1 VDRSQHTVSAVEEL
15 RQIRAETRRT
25 ESLKRL
31 RQNFERVQ
39 SIRRLHVDDFD
50 LQLLIADLHQ
60 EIIEKARGLGGDAAG
75 EAATHERDGFAAA
88 REKPFEEA
96 KDRSHVAEIPPEVP
110 RLEAKSWQLA
120 VGLALFLTVLVLA
133 AFFYLIQTARKL
145 NFKAQETA
153 AVVQE
158 QAKAKG
164 QNVSLPAA
172 TPLTP
177 TLRLYTDLL
186 PGTLSMDQ
194 QPPRDLA
201 DGELVLDHLADGQHT
216 IKVAGRSGAAS
227 FTFEV
232 AGMKAPRVI
241 GTPSTSNAMTVF
253 VAQAEGRGHLT
264 SSLQTSAS
272 GATVLVDG
280 KEAGV
285 AGTEGLNIEAPGE
298 TDHNLEVIQ
307 ERDKQ
312 RFVLTPAPGAV
323 LTVFVK
329 SDPNIGTVVVTAG
342 QDGADVY
349 VDNLLYRRKTEHGQV
364 RVPLKVGSYKIRVHK
379 AGFVDPAPLS
389 IDVKKSLETE
399 AKFKLLPAPETQ
411 QALLPSPNGT
421 PATNQPETTK
431 PALESKA
438 ATENASP
445 AVAGDSGNST
455 PGSSEPASLNPK
467 SSLSIEGMQTRRGG
481 GFVPYHVPKIPGRYS
496 FQVHGRVGGF
506 LKRGKLQWYAGYQD
520 SENYVLFSLDGKHA
534 DIREVRD
541 GKSIERSRVPFDLD
555 SNQWVQID
563 LGVKADSINARVK
576 TESGGWSEIGS
587 VPSNGHDFTQDKVG
601 VYVPANDEVSIANF
615 RFSGH

>member
-75 EAATHERDGFAAA
+75 EAATHERDGFAAS

-96 KDRSHVAEIPPEVP
+96 EDRSHVAEIPPEVP

-216 IKVAGRSGAAS
+216 IKVAGRSGVAS

-232 AGMKAPRVI
+232 AGMKAPRLI

-264 SSLQTSAS
+264 SSAS
-272 GATVLVDG
+272 GSTVLVDG
-280 KEAGV
+280 KAVGV
-285 AGTEGLNIEAPGE
+285 AGAEGLNLETLGE

-307 ERDKQ
+307 DRDKQ

-342 QDGADVY
+342 QDGVDVY

-364 RVPLKVGSYKIRVHK
+364 RVPLKVGSYKVRVHK

-389 IDVKKSLETE
+389 IDVKKSAETE

-411 QALLPSPNGT
+411 QALLPPPNGT
-421 PATNQPETTK
+421 AVTDQPAAGNPAAET
-431 PALESKA
+431 KA
-438 ATENASP
+438 STENPSKP
-445 AVAGDSGNST
+445 AVASDSE
-455 PGSSEPASLNPK
+455 SSSPDTGAPASLDPK
-467 SSLSIEGMQTRRGG
+467 TSLAIEGLQTRRGG
-481 GFVPYHVPKIPGRYS
+481 GFVPYHVPKVPGRYS

-520 SENYVLFSLDGKHA
+520 SENYVVFSLDGKHA

-541 GKSIERSRVPFDLD
+541 GKSIERSRVPFDLG

-563 LGVKADSINARVK
+563 LGVKPDSIHARVK
-576 TESGGWSEIGS
+576 TENGGWSEVGS

-615 RFSGH
+615 RFSSH